1 MVGRKNMSKYDKMVE
16 CNQKVSRE
24 KIDLARKTIL
34 DMMEEGEKVTIP
46 KLMAQTGLS
55 RGFFYKNPTVRNL
68 LDEAMQK
75 QVGMVDPRREILDMA
90 MDNEIVKLHEQMK
103 ILRGENE
110 ELKMENQRMQ
120 KALEKKN
127 ANILRM
133 L

>member
-1 MVGRKNMSKYDKMVE
+1 MSKYDKMVE

-68 LDEAMQK
+68 LDQPCQPVSAS
-75 QVGMVDPRREILDMA
+75 
-90 MDNEIVKLHEQMK
+90 LHPADFAQ
-103 ILRGENE
+103 
-110 ELKMENQRMQ
+110 
-120 KALEKKN
+120 
-127 ANILRM
+127 
-133 L
+133 

>member
-1 MVGRKNMSKYDKMVE
+1 MSKYDKMVE

-90 MDNEIVKLHEQMK
+90 MNNEIEKLHEQMK
-103 ILRGENE
+103 ILWGENE

>member
-1 MVGRKNMSKYDKMVE
+1 
-16 CNQKVSRE
+16 
-24 KIDLARKTIL
+24 
-34 DMMEEGEKVTIP
+34 
-46 KLMAQTGLS
+46 
-55 RGFFYKNPTVRNL
+55 
-68 LDEAMQK
+68 
-75 QVGMVDPRREILDMA
+75 MA
-90 MDNEIVKLHEQMK
+90 MNNEIEKLHEQMK